1 MRYLKTSE
9 AAALLNVSPN
19 TLRAWERRFGFP
31 KPQRSPG
38 KHRLFTHG
46 EVAALRD
53 ALQEG
58 LSISSAISRA
68 REGLVADTNSLLGA
82 LVSYERERADGAIE
96 AALALRSVERSVEE
110 VLLPT
115 LDEISRRYGVESAAW
130 AFAAQWGS
138 DWLRRA
144 KRLAPPPVRSI
155 AIVVGDASRDELDPD
170 APYLRAF
177 ELLCVRAGVEVLSLS
192 ARGVAGIGDAV
203 AVHRPN
209 LVVVAGGHL
218 DDDTVAR
225 WAYAIRLAVGPTPV
239 ALYRR
244 GPQRARVRTTATN
257 ILPAGASEAQRR
269 LLELIETEQEEAA
282 QRASA
287 PRHPGGV
294 NPDARTRT
302 A

>member
-68 REGLVADTNSLLGA
+68 REGLIADTNSLLGA
-82 LVSYERERADGAIE
+82 LVSYERDRADGAIE

-115 LDEISRRYGVESAAW
+115 LDEITRRYGIESAAW

-144 KRLAPPPVRSI
+144 KRLAPPPVRSVS
-155 AIVVGDASRDELDPD
+155 IVIGDASRDELDPD

-177 ELLCVRAGVEVLSLS
+177 ELLCVRAGIDVLSLS

-225 WAYAIRLAVGPTPV
+225 WAYAIRLSVGPTPV

-257 ILPAGASEAQRR
+257 VLPAGASDAQKR
-269 LLELIETEQEEAA
+269 LLELIESEQEEAA
-282 QRASA
+282 HRTSA
-287 PRHPGGV
+287 PRHTRGIT
-294 NPDARTRT
+294 PDARTRT